1 MGGDTGYAA
10 AIHDTV
16 RLGRSQAVIAVVRA

>member
-10 AIHDTV
+10 AIHDTA
-16 RLGRSQAVIAVVRA
+16 RSGRSQAVIAVVQA